1 MFGTSP
7 ARLAAIHSKSSR
19 TRVPPASS
27 TTASST
33 GRSGMGCCASSAL
46 QHQALSLYPRPGFG
60 QEASD
65 RCGIQSMFGLMHSS
79 LERLERIVVAHI
91 DGRLRNDRPGIDL
104 GGDDVDGAAG

>member
-1 MFGTSP
+1 MLGTSR

-33 GRSGMGCCASSAL
+33 GRSGMGWCASSGL
-46 QHQALSLYPRPGFG
+46 EHQVITLGSPPGFG

-65 RCGIQSMFGLMHSS
+65 RCGVQSMLGLMHSS
-79 LERLERIVVAHI
+79 LERLERIVVVHL
-91 DGRLRNDRPGIDL
+91 DGRLGNDRPGIDL
-104 GGDDVDGAAG
+104 